1 MRHIF
6 MEEEPKII
14 HEDRDLL
21 IIDKPAGWIVNKA
34 QTTKEQPVVQ
44 DWLESL
50 DFPLARDE
58 KERSGIVHRL
68 DKETSGVLIVAKNKE
83 ALSFLQ
89 KQFKER
95 SVKKKYLALVHG
107 KLVPIEGSVDVT
119 VGRLSWDRKKFGV
132 VPGGRESYTDYKVR
146 QYYKNKEE
154 TFSLVEYFPKTGRT
168 HQIRIHSKY
177 LNHPIV
183 ADEAYAGRKTSKKDR
198 VWCPRLFL
206 HAKWIR
212 FDHPATK
219 KKVEYESKLPPN
231 LVKTLSVLEKQA

>member
-1 MRHIF
+1 MRYIF
-6 MEEEPKII
+6 MKEEPKVIY
-14 HEDRDLL
+14 EDKYLL
-21 IIDKPAGWIVNKA
+21 ILEKPTGWIVNKA
-34 QTTKEQPVVQ
+34 QTTKGQPVVQ

-50 DFPLARDE
+50 NFPLARDE
-58 KERSGIVHRL
+58 NERSGIVHRL
-68 DKETSGVLIVAKNKE
+68 DKETSGVLIIAKDKE
-83 ALSFLQ
+83 TLSFLQ

-146 QYYKNKEE
+146 KYYQNKEE
-154 TFSLVEYFPKTGRT
+154 TFSLVEYLPKTGRT

-183 ADEAYAGRKTSKKDR
+183 ADETYAGRKTSRKDR
-198 VWCPRLFL
+198 LWCPRIFL
-206 HAKWIR
+206 HAKWIE
-212 FDHPATK
+212 FVHPGSK
-219 KKVEYESKLPPN
+219 KKVEFESELPPD